1 MVAGMLGWKLYIMR
15 TRHVSWQYLV
25 SGLPGIIWV
34 VSTPMEVLPCGAE
47 AQRTGPRPESLITEY
62 SDFPTPDLTY
72 DLRRTGILALP
83 SLLLVSAPAG
93 SHLPWHL

>member
-1 MVAGMLGWKLYIMR
+1 MYG
-15 TRHVSWQYLV
+15 SWNVGLEAIHHENQVCQLV

-34 VSTPMEVLPCGAE
+34 VSTPMEVLTCGAE

-72 DLRRTGILALP
+72 DLRTGILALP